1 MIQLKNINIYSEDTQ
16 ELVKKLNKRIKHQDK
31 ILCKCDK
38 DNLLGLSVDI
48 VNAVDRALN
57 AINNVDN
64 DVLKSRLMLFLPVIG
79 SMISDILYK
88 YSEEINNI
96 TQSDFEKMIL
106 DVVKEIMKG
115 E

>member
-1 MIQLKNINIYSEDTQ
+1 MIQLKNINIYGEDTQ
-16 ELVKKLNKRIKHQDK
+16 ELVKKLNKRIKQQDK

-48 VNAVDRALN
+48 INAVDRALN

-64 DVLKSRLMLFLPVIG
+64 DVLKSRLMLSLPVIG
-79 SMISDILYK
+79 SMISDILDK
-88 YSEEINNI
+88 YTEEINNI